1 MVKALGLLTNTLPP
15 LTKPVIFE
23 ALYCP
28 VPVNGLY
35 APDAG
40 YVAEIHKASPV
51 DAVLKV
57 IWTFPLANVLKTLT
71 FCSTP
76 HTKELVAGK
85 LDGLLK
91 TPLDL
96 RLTLGPVFISTPF
109 LL

>member
-28 VPVNGLY
+28 FPAPPNGLY
-35 APDAG
+35 PPDAG
-40 YVAEIHKASPV
+40 YVTEIHKASPV

-76 HTKELVAGK
+76 HTKELLAVK

-96 RLTLGPVFISTPF
+96 R
-109 LL
+109 